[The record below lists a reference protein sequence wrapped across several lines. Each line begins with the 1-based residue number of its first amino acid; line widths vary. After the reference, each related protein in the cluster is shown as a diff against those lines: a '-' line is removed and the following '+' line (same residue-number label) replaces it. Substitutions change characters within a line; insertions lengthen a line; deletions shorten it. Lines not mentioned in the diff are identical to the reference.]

1 MDAASKERNAARG
14 GAVRRGPVERVRVAL
29 GISRQE
35 VTAILFILPMMT
47 MLTAFLLIPTV
58 AAFSLAFQDWA
69 VGGVRPNQWVGFG
82 NYARM
87 VQEWRFW
94 NSLRVTSIYA
104 AGMVV
109 FPYALALPLALFM
122 NMKIKGRT
130 LYRTLFFLPVVTPVS
145 AAGLVFVFLFNT
157 DFGIVNAALVSL
169 GLIGTPISWLGRA
182 GTAIPTTLTMI
193 VWSIAGFNAITL
205 LAGLQ
210 VITDDIV
217 EAATLDGATRW
228 PLFRY
233 ITLPMLK
240 PASVVVVNFGL
251 VGAFKVFG
259 EIYVM
264 TQGGP
269 AKATEVLGL
278 YLYENAF
285 HYWQLGYATAVGTV
299 IFAICLIVQAVMS
312 RLGRVDWR

>member
-1 MDAASKERNAARG
+1 MDAARKERSAMRG
-14 GAVRRGPVERVRVAL
+14 GAVHRGPMDRVRVAL

-35 VTAILFILPMMT
+35 VTAILFILPLMT

-69 VGGVRPNQWVGFG
+69 VGGVRPNQWVGLG
-82 NYARM
+82 NYTRM

-104 AGMVV
+104 VGMVI

-193 VWSIAGFNAITL
+193 
-205 LAGLQ
+205 
-210 VITDDIV
+210 

-299 IFAICLIVQAVMS
+299 IFALCLIVQAVMS

>member
-1 MDAASKERNAARG
+1 MSVASREHSALTDRTVHRG
-14 GAVRRGPVERVRVAL
+14 VLDRVRLAL

-35 VTAILFILPMMT
+35 VTAFFFILPLM
-47 MLTAFLLIPTV
+47 ALLIMFLVVPTV

-69 VGGVRPNQWVGFG
+69 VGGVRPNRWVGLG
-82 NYARM
+82 NYVRM
-87 VQEWRFW
+87 TQEWRFW
-94 NSLRVTSIYA
+94 NSLRVTLTYA
-104 AGMVV
+104 FGMVI

-122 NMKIKGRT
+122 NMKIKGRA
-130 LYRTLFFLPVVTPVS
+130 LFRTLFFLPVVTPIS

-157 DFGIVNAALVSL
+157 NFGIVNAALTAL
-169 GLIGTPISWLGRA
+169 GLIQAPISWLGRA
-182 GTAIPTTLTMI
+182 TTAIPTTLTMI
-193 VWSIAGFNAITL
+193 VWSIAGFNAVTL

-217 EAATLDGATRW
+217 EAATLDGATKW
-228 PLFRY
+228 SLFRY
-233 ITLPMLK
+233 ITLPLLK

-251 VGAFKVFG
+251 VGAFKMFG

-269 AKATEVLGL
+269 AKATEVLGM

-285 HYWQLGYATAVGTV
+285 HYWQLGYATAVSTV
-299 IFAICLIVQAVMS
+299 IFVICLVVQAVMA
-312 RLGRVDWR
+312 RVGHVDWR